1 MGYGILL
8 STPAAQPLLVAS
20 DLEGVFLPEIWIAV
34 AERTKLPELRLT
46 TRDVPDYN
54 QLMHYRM
61 QILEREQLTLADIQA
76 VIAGMEPLPGAVE
89 FLDWLR
95 CRAQVV
101 IITDSFY
108 EFVTPFLARLHFP
121 TLFAH
126 RLTVNERGMLTG
138 YRLRTED
145 GKRKAAAAFR
155 ELGFFTVGVGD
166 SYNDTRMLAAADQG
180 ILYCPPDN
188 VAAEFPQFPVATD
201 YAQLHSLLER
211 WLTH

>member
-1 MGYGILL
+1 MLL
-8 STPAAQPLLVAS
+8 STTAAKPLLVAS

-34 AERTKLPELRLT
+34 AERTNLPELRLT
-46 TRDVPDYN
+46 TRDVPDYD

-61 QILEREQLTLADIQA
+61 AILERERLTLADIQA

-95 CRAQVV
+95 RHAQVV

-108 EFVTPFLARLHFP
+108 EFVTPFLARLHYP

-126 RLTVNERGMLTG
+126 RLTVDERGMLTG

-145 GKRKAAAAFR
+145 GKRKAAVAFR
-155 ELGFFTVGVGD
+155 DLGFFTAGVGD
-166 SYNDTRMLAAADQG
+166 SYNDTRMLAAADAG
-180 ILYCPPDN
+180 ILYRPPAN
-188 VAAEFPQFPVATD
+188 VIAEFPQFPVATD
-201 YAQLHSLLER
+201 YAQLQMLLEP
-211 WLTH
+211 WLS